1 MATVRDVNWPRH
13 RHPGPP
19 RPARAGTR
27 EHIRTQVT
35 ALNDL
40 HNRIVSACWAKCVPR
55 PRDADLAVAEMAC
68 IDRCV
73 PKYLE
78 AMEAVRKELATA
90 RGGRPVVGGV

>member
-1 MATVRDVNWPRH
+1 VA
-13 RHPGPP
+13 
-19 RPARAGTR
+19 
-27 EHIRTQVT
+27 
-35 ALNDL
+35 
-40 HNRIVSACWAKCVPR
+40 ACWSKCVPR

-78 AMEAVRKELATA
+78 AMEVVRKELATA